1 MMENH
6 GCGTGIGGR
15 HENRGL
21 VQFKEVAGATAATGT
36 VRRFKDGSDREL
48 KAETGSGRGLHGGRR
63 VDGAK
68 VEDDWWLTGGQ
79 PLRLAGVHDC

>member
-1 MMENH
+1 MENH

-21 VQFKEVAGATAATGT
+21 VQFEEVARAAAGT

-48 KAETGSGRGLHGGRR
+48 KAETGSGRGLLHGGRR
-63 VDGAK
+63 VYGAK